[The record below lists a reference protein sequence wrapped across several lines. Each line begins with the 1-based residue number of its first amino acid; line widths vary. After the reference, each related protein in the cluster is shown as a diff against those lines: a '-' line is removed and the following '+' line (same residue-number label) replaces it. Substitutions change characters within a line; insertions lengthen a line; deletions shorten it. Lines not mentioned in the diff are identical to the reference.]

1 MKNYQAILTAVCSF
15 YIFFGIM
22 DGTIQNYIHFAG
34 PLNEMGC
41 AVIAATMG
49 VLGVIGIDFKKLLN
63 GLK

>member
-49 VLGVIGIDFKKLLN
+49 VLGVIGIDYKKLLN

>member
-22 DGTIQNYIHFAG
+22 DGTIQKHIYFAG

-41 AVIAATMG
+41 AVIAATLG
-49 VLGVIGIDFKKLLN
+49 VLGVIGIDYKKLLN

>member
-15 YIFFGIM
+15 YVFFSIM
-22 DGTIQNYIHFAG
+22 DGTLQKHIYFAG

-41 AVIAATMG
+41 AVIAASLG
-49 VLGVIGIDFKKLLN
+49 VLGIIGIDFKKLLN